1 MSEIDVLKDKA
12 AAFEGLVEQWF
23 FEAFHGSVVARS
35 TEVWNTVHAAKEDL
49 KHRLTDLLA
58 QSTTTTPEG

>member
-35 TEVWNTVHAAKEDL
+35 TEVWNAVHAAKEDL
-49 KHRLTDLLA
+49 KHRLNDLLT
-58 QSTTTTPEG
+58 QSIAAPPES